1 MFLKTCNLNLNT
13 EKFLYTPPRNFDKIG
28 LMARE
33 RLSSRLG
40 FILLSAGCAIGCGN
54 VWKFPWMVGQNG
66 GGAFV
71 LVYLAFLVVLGL
83 PALTMEFALGRASQA
98 SPVRMYQEL
107 EKPGSKW
114 HIHGY
119 VCLLGNIFL
128 MAFYTVVT
136 GWLVY
141 YFVSFVAGKSGE
153 LSFGKMILSPEINV
167 GYLFI
172 AVALC
177 FLILTRNLQSGLE
190 RITKYMMV
198 LLLVLMTVLAVRS
211 ISLPGG
217 AKGLSFYLVPDFK
230 KLTVPVVVGAMNQ
243 AFFTLSLG
251 IGAMSIFGS
260 YIGKDCSLMGETV
273 KVIILDTFVAVTA
286 GLIIF
291 PACASFGI
299 AVDAGPSLLFNTMT
313 TVFNNMGAGRL
324 WGSLFFLFMVFAAF
338 STELAVCENI
348 LACVREMT
356 GWSRRKGCII
366 CGAGIFLI
374 ALTTALGYSVLH
386 FHPFGEGSAWLDFW
400 DFIVSNNLLPL
411 GALIFAVFSCSSRF
425 GLGWEKLVQEANE
438 GEGLKVKN
446 WMKPVFAYFVP
457 LCIIAIYIIGLATFK
472 WK

>member
-1 MFLKTCNLNLNT
+1 
-13 EKFLYTPPRNFDKIG
+13 
-28 LMARE
+28 MARE

-54 VWKFPWMVGQNG
+54 VWKFPWMVGHNG

-83 PALTMEFALGRASQA
+83 PALTMEFALGRAAQA
-98 SPVRMYQEL
+98 SPVKMYQKL

-136 GWLVY
+136 GWLIY

-153 LSFGKMILSPEINV
+153 LSFGKMISSPEINV

-260 YIGKDCSLMGETV
+260 YIGKDRSLMGETV

-366 CGAGIFLI
+366 CGTGIFLI
-374 ALTTALGYSVLH
+374 ALTTALGYSVFH

-472 WK
+472 WR

>member
-1 MFLKTCNLNLNT
+1 
-13 EKFLYTPPRNFDKIG
+13 
-28 LMARE
+28 MARE

-119 VCLLGNIFL
+119 ACLLGNIFL

-136 GWLVY
+136 GWLIY
-141 YFVSFVAGKSGE
+141 YFVSFVAGKFGE
-153 LSFGKMILSPEINV
+153 LSFGKMISSPKINV

-172 AVALC
+172 AVAVC

-217 AKGLSFYLVPDFK
+217 AKGLSFYLIPDFK

-260 YIGKDCSLMGETV
+260 YIGKTE
-273 KVIILDTFVAVTA
+273 A
-286 GLIIF
+286 
-291 PACASFGI
+291 
-299 AVDAGPSLLFNTMT
+299 
-313 TVFNNMGAGRL
+313 L
-324 WGSLFFLFMVFAAF
+324 W
-338 STELAVCENI
+338 EN
-348 LACVREMT
+348 L
-356 GWSRRKGCII
+356 
-366 CGAGIFLI
+366 
-374 ALTTALGYSVLH
+374 
-386 FHPFGEGSAWLDFW
+386 
-400 DFIVSNNLLPL
+400 
-411 GALIFAVFSCSSRF
+411 
-425 GLGWEKLVQEANE
+425 
-438 GEGLKVKN
+438 
-446 WMKPVFAYFVP
+446 
-457 LCIIAIYIIGLATFK
+457 
-472 WK
+472 

>member
-1 MFLKTCNLNLNT
+1 M
-13 EKFLYTPPRNFDKIG
+13 
-28 LMARE
+28 
-33 RLSSRLG
+33 SSRLG

-98 SPVRMYQEL
+98 SPVKMYQKL

-136 GWLVY
+136 GWLIY

-153 LSFGKMILSPEINV
+153 LSFGKMISSPKINV

-177 FLILTRNLQSGLE
+177 FAILTRNLQSGLE

-260 YIGKDCSLMGETV
+260 YIGKDCSLMGESV

-356 GWSRRKGCII
+356 GWSRRKGCVI
-366 CGAGIFLI
+366 CGTGIFLI
-374 ALTTALGYSVLH
+374 ALTTALGYSVFH

-400 DFIVSNNLLPL
+400 DFLVSNNLLPL
-411 GALIFAVFSCSSRF
+411 GALIFAVFSCSGRF

-472 WK
+472 CR

>member
-1 MFLKTCNLNLNT
+1 
-13 EKFLYTPPRNFDKIG
+13 
-28 LMARE
+28 
-33 RLSSRLG
+33 
-40 FILLSAGCAIGCGN
+40 
-54 VWKFPWMVGQNG
+54 MVGHNG

-83 PALTMEFALGRASQA
+83 PALTMEFALGRAAQA
-98 SPVRMYQEL
+98 SPVKMYQKL

-136 GWLVY
+136 GWLIY

-153 LSFGKMILSPEINV
+153 LSFGKMISSPEINV

-260 YIGKDCSLMGETV
+260 YIGKDRSLMGESV

-366 CGAGIFLI
+366 CGTGIFLI
-374 ALTTALGYSVLH
+374 ALTTALGYSVFH

-425 GLGWEKLVQEANE
+425 GLGWEKLVQEANW

-472 WK
+472 WR

>member
-1 MFLKTCNLNLNT
+1 
-13 EKFLYTPPRNFDKIG
+13 
-28 LMARE
+28 MARE

-83 PALTMEFALGRASQA
+83 LALTMEFALGRASQA

-119 VCLLGNIFL
+119 LCLLGNIFL

-136 GWLVY
+136 GWLIY
-141 YFVSFVAGKSGE
+141 YFASFVAGKSGE
-153 LSFGKMILSPEINV
+153 LSFGKMISSPRINV
-167 GYLFI
+167 MYLFI
-172 AVALC
+172 AVAVC

-251 IGAMSIFGS
+251 IGSMSIFGS
-260 YIGKDCSLMGETV
+260 YIGKDRSLMGESV

-313 TVFNNMGAGRL
+313 TVFNNMGGGRV

-356 GWSRRKGCII
+356 GWSRKKGCVI
-366 CGAGIFLI
+366 CGSGIFLI

-386 FHPFGEGSAWLDFW
+386 FHLFGEGSAWLDFW

-411 GALIFAVFSCSSRF
+411 GALIFAVFSCSSKF

>member
-1 MFLKTCNLNLNT
+1 
-13 EKFLYTPPRNFDKIG
+13 
-28 LMARE
+28 MARE

-141 YFVSFVAGKSGE
+141 YFVSFVVGKSGE
-153 LSFGKMILSPEINV
+153 LSFGKMISSPRINV
-167 GYLFI
+167 IYLFI
-172 AVALC
+172 AVAVC

-190 RITKYMMV
+190 RITKYMMI

-260 YIGKDCSLMGETV
+260 YIGKDRSLMGETV

-313 TVFNNMGAGRL
+313 TVFNNMGGGRV

-356 GWSRRKGCII
+356 GWSRKKGCVI
-366 CGAGIFLI
+366 CGTGIFLI
-374 ALTTALGYSVLH
+374 ALTTALGYSVFH

-411 GALIFAVFSCSSRF
+411 GALIFAVFSCSSKF
-425 GLGWEKLVQEANE
+425 GLGWEKLVQEANG

-472 WK
+472 WR

>member
-1 MFLKTCNLNLNT
+1 
-13 EKFLYTPPRNFDKIG
+13 
-28 LMARE
+28 MARE

-83 PALTMEFALGRASQA
+83 PALTMEFALGRASQT

-107 EKPGSKW
+107 EKPDSKW

-136 GWLVY
+136 GWLIY

-153 LSFGKMILSPEINV
+153 LSFGKMISSPKINV

-260 YIGKDCSLMGETV
+260 YIGKDRSLMGESV

-313 TVFNNMGAGRL
+313 TVFNNMGGGRV

-356 GWSRRKGCII
+356 GWSRKKGCVI

-386 FHPFGEGSAWLDFW
+386 FHPFGEGSAWLDFLGFYRKQQPSSARRA
-400 DFIVSNNLLPL
+400 DFRGFQLQQQIRLRLGKTRAGSKRGRRAQSQKLDEASLRILCSALHNRNLHNR
-411 GALIFAVFSCSSRF
+411 ACD
-425 GLGWEKLVQEANE
+425 VQVEIE
-438 GEGLKVKN
+438 
-446 WMKPVFAYFVP
+446 
-457 LCIIAIYIIGLATFK
+457 I
-472 WK
+472 

>member
-1 MFLKTCNLNLNT
+1 
-13 EKFLYTPPRNFDKIG
+13 
-28 LMARE
+28 MARE

-83 PALTMEFALGRASQA
+83 PALTMEFALGRAAQA
-98 SPVRMYQEL
+98 SPVKMYQKL

-136 GWLVY
+136 GWLIY
-141 YFVSFVAGKSGE
+141 YFVSFVVGKSGE
-153 LSFGKMILSPEINV
+153 LSFGKMISSPKINV

-172 AVALC
+172 AVTVC

-260 YIGKDCSLMGETV
+260 YIGKDCSLMGESV

-366 CGAGIFLI
+366 CGTGIFLI
-374 ALTTALGYSVLH
+374 ALTTALGYSVFH

-400 DFIVSNNLLPL
+400 DFLVSNNLLPL

-472 WK
+472 WR